1 MVPSEKCQSFRRV
14 SQSMRMGL
22 RRAVEAV
29 VFQRRGW
36 KPGEGVGEGG
46 LKLRSKAQKNRL
58 SQEPSVR
65 YQRKDQVYVGFT
77 VVIFSIFELPAKPG
91 SGVCET
97 CSWAYSPAV
106 LSICFVSLVTVA
118 PFYSSVLRYLEFLM
132 HDA

>member
-1 MVPSEKCQSFRRV
+1 MVPSERCQSFRRV
-14 SQSMRMGL
+14 SPSMRMGL

-36 KPGEGVGEGG
+36 K
-46 LKLRSKAQKNRL
+46 LRSKAQKNRL

-65 YQRKDQVYVGFT
+65 YHRKDQVYVGFT

-106 LSICFVSLVTVA
+106 LSICFVSLVA